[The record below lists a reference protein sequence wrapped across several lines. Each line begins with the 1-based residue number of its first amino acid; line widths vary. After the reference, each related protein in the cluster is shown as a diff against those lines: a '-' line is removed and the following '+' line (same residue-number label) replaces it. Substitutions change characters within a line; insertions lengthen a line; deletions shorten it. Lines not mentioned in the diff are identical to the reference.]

1 MRVVCVI
8 VLALAVIA
16 GEGVALAQTGAEQ
29 GDHKWVYSLG
39 WTGDW
44 SRDEGMRFG
53 GATAGVEINPIENW
67 LSIEP
72 SVSAIYAKHATE
84 MPIEVAFR
92 KPWQLTPQVELMA
105 GVAPEVVRRFG
116 PGGETFGGVSF
127 GAHVMVWPRRN
138 IGWFA
143 ESAYE
148 LVFPR
153 DGTERGV
160 SLSAGLLIGR

>member
-1 MRVVCVI
+1 MRVV
-8 VLALAVIA
+8 AVITVMLGVIA
-16 GEGVALAQTGAEQ
+16 SEGVALAQTALEQ
-29 GDHKWVYSLG
+29 ADHARVYSLG

-44 SRDEGMRFG
+44 SRDEGMRPG
-53 GATAGVEINPIENW
+53 GATVGVEITPIENW
-67 LSIEP
+67 LSIEA
-72 SVSAIYAKHATE
+72 SISAIYAAHHTE

-116 PGGETFGGVSF
+116 PGAETFGGVSF

-138 IGWFA
+138 VGWLA

-153 DGTERGV
+153 NGTERGV
-160 SLSAGLLIGR
+160 SLSAGL